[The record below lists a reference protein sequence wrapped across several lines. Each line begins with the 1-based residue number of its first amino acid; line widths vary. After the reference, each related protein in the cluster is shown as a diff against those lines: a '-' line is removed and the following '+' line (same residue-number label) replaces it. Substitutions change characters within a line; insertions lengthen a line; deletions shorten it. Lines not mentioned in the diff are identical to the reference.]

1 MPDDDVQNRPQ
12 KWRSLL
18 QKYLPDLVYG
28 ANDGLVTTFAI
39 VAGVAGASLS
49 NTVVLILG
57 FASLLADGFSMATS
71 DYLSERTPTDIKDQR
86 ERGSAARHGFATF
99 VGFIVPGIV
108 PLIAYLLPLAPSLQF
123 PLAAVLTLLTLFA
136 VGAGRGAVSR
146 LPPWKA
152 GGEMLLVGALAAAVA
167 YGVGMLGSVI
177 ASGGVMLAV
186 DFALLPEVAG

>member
-1 MPDDDVQNRPQ
+1 MPDNDGQNRPQ
-12 KWRSLL
+12 NWRSLL

-71 DYLSERTPTDIKDQR
+71 DYLSERTPTNTKDQR
-86 ERGSAARHGFATF
+86 ERGTAARHGFATF

-108 PLIAYLLPLAPSLQF
+108 PLIAYLLPLDQSVQF
-123 PLAAVLTLLTLFA
+123 PLAAVLTLLTLFV
-136 VGAGRGAVSR
+136 VGAGRGAVSK

-152 GGEMLLVGALAAAVA
+152 GAEMLLVGALAAAVA
-167 YGVGMLGSVI
+167 YGVGMLGSAI
-177 ASGGVMLAV
+177 ADGGMTLAASTA
-186 DFALLPEVAG
+186 ALPAMTG